1 MSRASGWTR
10 RGCSAERPRWR
21 TNAGDVNGLE
31 TFGEIVAGARCWGL
45 ELDPRYRVLAVTVE
59 PDPLRTPGTA
69 GEHQLLCFP
78 VSVLLVAVTRPVV
91 QDGASR
97 TALVTFE
104 LDQLT
109 AVSERFGG
117 ATIDTTPFGRPE
129 PRPGTWGPRY
139 SLEGRTSAADG
150 TRGTIELDLAT
161 EDGARL
167 RLFTRFDDAEL
178 RDGARTLVMSTSET
192 RGAVPTVRDVAAP
205 ASSSEARREADGDG
219 DGGADSDPL
228 RF

>member
-1 MSRASGWTR
+1 MSPGSGSPRA
-10 RGCSAERPRWR
+10 GCWADMPGLDAIAEVV
-21 TNAGDVNGLE
+21 T
-31 TFGEIVAGARCWGL
+31 GARCWGI

-78 VSVLLVAVTRPVV
+78 VSVLLVAVTRRIVE
-91 QDGASR
+91 DGEPR

-104 LDQLT
+104 LEQLT

-117 ATIDTTPFGRPE
+117 VVIDEPPFGHPE

-139 SLEGRTSAADG
+139 SLEGRSSASDG
-150 TRGTIELDLAT
+150 TGSTLTLDLST
-161 EDGARL
+161 EDDARL
-167 RLFTRFDDAEL
+167 RLFARFDDVEL
-178 RDGARTLVMSTSET
+178 RDGARTLVHGTTEQALDITRLGSGSHAARGGPDDGAGHGTAATSPED
-192 RGAVPTVRDVAAP
+192 PP
-205 ASSSEARREADGDG
+205 
-219 DGGADSDPL
+219 DPL